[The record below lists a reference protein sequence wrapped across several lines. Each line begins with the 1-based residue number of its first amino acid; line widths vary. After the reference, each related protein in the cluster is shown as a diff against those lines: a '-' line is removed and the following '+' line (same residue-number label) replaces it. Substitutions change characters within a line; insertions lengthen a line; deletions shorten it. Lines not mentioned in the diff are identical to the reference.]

1 MNTFKNKAVY
11 WGFMVL
17 ASMFAM
23 VLGIRAAHN
32 GTATNILYMYIIALP
47 DIILLMLI
55 IPIIF
60 LIILYEID
68 GFMATNRLLA
78 FNSRLKWWVTLRI
91 KLLKD
96 CFACAAIIILPIF
109 LLSNIF
115 IGTIKTF
122 GEWIYIL
129 FLFLTYFMYFFLLA
143 LCIVTIEIKFNQ
155 SLLAVSFVLFIS
167 FLPNILSS
175 LFRHL
180 KIPIRIPSINS
191 LLNLSY
197 TFDEDN
203 FCWLRCIGM
212 CIVLFVLLFL
222 AEKAGKMLFKKQ
234 DIYWK

>member
-1 MNTFKNKAVY
+1 MVGDVEDKAAERL
-11 WGFMVL
+11 FCL
-17 ASMFAM
+17 CCN
-23 VLGIRAAHN
+23 H
-32 GTATNILYMYIIALP
+32 YIA
-47 DIILLMLI
+47 
-55 IPIIF
+55 
-60 LIILYEID
+60 
-68 GFMATNRLLA
+68 
-78 FNSRLKWWVTLRI
+78 
-91 KLLKD
+91 
-96 CFACAAIIILPIF
+96 
-109 LLSNIF
+109 NIF
-115 IGTIKTF
+115 AIKYF
-122 GEWIYIL
+122 YWNDKDIRGMDIYTVFVFNI
-129 FLFLTYFMYFFLLA
+129 FYVFFLLA